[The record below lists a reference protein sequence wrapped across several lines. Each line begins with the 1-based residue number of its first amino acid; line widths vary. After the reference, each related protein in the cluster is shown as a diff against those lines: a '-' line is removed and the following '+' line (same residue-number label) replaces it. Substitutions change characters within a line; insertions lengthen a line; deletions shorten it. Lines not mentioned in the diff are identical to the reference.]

1 VVDLDDAPPP
11 RRAIRRAAIAGVGLA
26 VAAVVVFGVVAPPE
40 RCPAVSA
47 DDLREAAGQTVDWF
61 VRNQQDDGTWLY
73 LYDAEAA
80 EAIDDYNVVR
90 HSGVIMGLFQAAAA
104 GIPGA
109 LESADRGLEWA
120 VDRLVER
127 GDWTAVNW
135 RGQTPVGATAL
146 LAAGLVDRRAA
157 TGDRRHDALM
167 DRLGNFLAAQTEPSG
182 AVLAYYDLSDG
193 APIAGS
199 YSKYYTGEAYW
210 ALARLHVAFPEAG
223 WGEVSDRV
231 GGYLAAHRDDA
242 EDYWPPIADHWAAYG
257 LAETVTFPDRGEEP
271 LTAEEVAYARRQAGM
286 FGGQVRWVSQ
296 RFGPWGLLVRGSFV
310 PRGGG
315 YGVIGEALTGLWL
328 AAGGDARLADLRP
341 ALAER
346 ASCIAAL
353 AIDTQSDGE
362 EAARFDEPGRVEG
375 AWFRDGETRMDDQ
388 QHVLA
393 ALLRTIPIAQAS
405 DDVDG
410 SDGRAPSAWLWLV
423 ALVVALNPCRAAF
436 GVPRAGRPR
445 GEVIGVAALGGAIG
459 VLAVAVAAFV
469 AGPLLDALGVSG
481 AAFRVAAGGLA
492 AVMGAADLVLRPP
505 APEPALSGWR
515 AALVPVAVPLVLR
528 PVVVVLAL
536 SAGVDRGVALTA
548 GAVAIG
554 VALVVAAVAWVPEA
568 GPGERVL
575 RWGARLAGAAAFVAG
590 MLLAIDG
597 VLDV

>member
-1 VVDLDDAPPP
+1 
-11 RRAIRRAAIAGVGLA
+11 
-26 VAAVVVFGVVAPPE
+26 
-40 RCPAVSA
+40 
-47 DDLREAAGQTVDWF
+47 
-61 VRNQQDDGTWLY
+61 
-73 LYDAEAA
+73 
-80 EAIDDYNVVR
+80 
-90 HSGVIMGLFQAAAA
+90 
-104 GIPGA
+104 
-109 LESADRGLEWA
+109 
-120 VDRLVER
+120 
-127 GDWTAVNW
+127 
-135 RGQTPVGATAL
+135 
-146 LAAGLVDRRAA
+146 
-157 TGDRRHDALM
+157 
-167 DRLGNFLAAQTEPSG
+167 
-182 AVLAYYDLSDG
+182 
-193 APIAGS
+193 
-199 YSKYYTGEAYW
+199 
-210 ALARLHVAFPEAG
+210 
-223 WGEVSDRV
+223 
-231 GGYLAAHRDDA
+231 
-242 EDYWPPIADHWAAYG
+242 
-257 LAETVTFPDRGEEP
+257 
-271 LTAEEVAYARRQAGM
+271 M

-362 EAARFDEPGRVEG
+362 EAARFEEPGRVEG

-393 ALLRTIPIAQAS
+393 ALLRTIPIAEAS
-405 DDVDG
+405 DDADG

-436 GVPRAGRPR
+436 GVPRAGRQR
-445 GEVIGVAALGGAIG
+445 SEVVGVAALGGAIG
-459 VLAVAVAAFV
+459 VLAVAVAALV
-469 AGPLLDALGVSG
+469 AGPLLDVLGVSA

-505 APEPALSGWR
+505 APEPALPGWK

-536 SAGVDRGVALTA
+536 AAGVDRGVALTA
-548 GAVAIG
+548 GAVAVG
-554 VALVVAAVAWVPEA
+554 VGLAVAAVAWVPEA
-568 GPGERVL
+568 GPGERIL
-575 RWGARLAGAAAFVAG
+575 RWGARLAGAVAFVAG